1 MDTAFFLSVFLF
13 FFFFFFCCLL
23 FVFVFIFFFFLFLF
37 LFSFLFSFFFCFFV
51 FPFLLPCY
59 KGNHQP
65 PSFSAIHVRYMQ
77 NDSNH
82 YIFFE
87 TYHSWG
93 LWWAY
98 KSAADARPQA
108 KFWQKDRRSK
118 KWTRPS
124 KNKQKTHLTELP
136 KVVSPSSRVDTDVE
150 MEVAYSCNIFVVS
163 DSLMTCPDIQTR
175 WCHSG
180 IIEHF
185 VIWGFRITP

>member
-1 MDTAFFLSVFLF
+1 MTQLYLVCFVLFCFLF
-13 FFFFFFCCLL
+13 LFLFSSFF
-23 FVFVFIFFFFLFLF
+23 FVFVFVLF
-37 LFSFLFSFFFCFFV
+37 LFSFLFSFLFFFFFV

-65 PSFSAIHVRYMQ
+65 PSSFSAIHVRYTCIMTVI
-77 NDSNH
+77 N
-82 YIFFE
+82 ILFFE

-124 KNKQKTHLTELP
+124 KNKQKTDLTELP
-136 KVVSPSSRVDTDVE
+136 KVVSPS
-150 MEVAYSCNIFVVS
+150 MNIKWQNTVMNTV
-163 DSLMTCPDIQTR
+163 LYMY
-175 WCHSG
+175 
-180 IIEHF
+180 IILSF
-185 VIWGFRITP
+185 LN